1 MILGVCYVAK
11 SVLVTENM
19 IGADHPLMFQMYNLR
34 HKTKHQRR
42 NWSFQSYESFL
53 LVCLKRQ
60 KGREEEMGR
69 RRREEVRV
77 EGYLDLTVYLWHIL
91 FLLKPHSSLATS
103 LSMELNVCRKQP
115 DLCDYTWNPEQG
127 LGRPFRQ
134 SNSTH
139 WPSCPHC
146 CGWWYSIFLLNSI
159 TWYRILKT
167 HITYCCSK
175 ILFFEDA
182 RATLGLL
189 PQM

>member
-19 IGADHPLMFQMYNLR
+19 VGADRALRFQMYNLR

-77 EGYLDLTVYLWHIL
+77 EGYLDLTVYL
-91 FLLKPHSSLATS
+91 
-103 LSMELNVCRKQP
+103 
-115 DLCDYTWNPEQG
+115 
-127 LGRPFRQ
+127 
-134 SNSTH
+134 
-139 WPSCPHC
+139 
-146 CGWWYSIFLLNSI
+146 
-159 TWYRILKT
+159 
-167 HITYCCSK
+167 
-175 ILFFEDA
+175 
-182 RATLGLL
+182 
-189 PQM
+189 